1 MDRSTLLIA
10 MFCLIDDWLTGRR
23 VRQRGPLPT
32 LRDSEVLTIEA
43 FGAFLGIATDEGI
56 YAHFRAHYADYF
68 PRLRAVD
75 RTTFARQAA
84 NLWAVKQQLWRHLL
98 TRVAY
103 DPALSIVDSC
113 PVPVCQFA
121 RAPRCRRLREYA
133 AYGKDE
139 LVRQTYYGLRLHLRV
154 CWPGV
159 IVAFN
164 LVAANE
170 PDLPVAESDLL
181 PGVAGWALGDR
192 GYWKEGTMADL
203 AARGLRLLAP
213 YKDKKRERAP
223 WPRWLVA
230 KRRRIETVLGQ
241 VVERYR
247 LKRVWARDAWHLWS
261 RWLRIVVS
269 HTIAV
274 LLCQQHD
281 LSPLQFDRLLT
292 D

>member
-1 MDRSTLLIA
+1 MDRSTFLVTV
-10 MFCLIDDWLTGRR
+10 FCVIDDWLTGQR
-23 VRQRGPLPT
+23 VRQRGPSPT
-32 LRDSEVLTIEA
+32 LHDSEVLTIEIV
-43 FGAFLGIATDEGI
+43 GAFFGIATDKAI
-56 YAHFRAHYADYF
+56 YRFFRTYYADYF
-68 PRLRAVD
+68 PRRCAVD
-75 RTTFARQAA
+75 RTTFTRQAA
-84 NLWAVKQQLWRHLL
+84 NLWGVKQRFWHYLL
-98 TRVAY
+98 TQVTH

-113 PVPVCQFA
+113 PIPACQFA

-139 LVRQTYYGLRLHLRV
+139 LVRQTFYGLRLHLRI

-159 IVAFN
+159 ITGFN

-181 PGVAGWALGDR
+181 PGVMGWALGDR

-203 AARGLRLLAP
+203 ATRGLRLLAP
-213 YKDKKRERAP
+213 YKDRKRERGR

-261 RWLRIVVS
+261 RWLRCVVS
-269 HTIAV
+269 HTLAV
-274 LLCQQHD
+274 LLCQRQG
-281 LSPLQFDRLLT
+281 LSPLQFDGLIT